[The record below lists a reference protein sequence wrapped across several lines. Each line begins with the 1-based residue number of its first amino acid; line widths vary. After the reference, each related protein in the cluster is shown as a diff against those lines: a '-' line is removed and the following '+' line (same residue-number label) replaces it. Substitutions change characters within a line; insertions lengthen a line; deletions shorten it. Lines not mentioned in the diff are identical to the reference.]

1 MATFPSLEPLT
12 RRYSLGAYPLTVVDY
27 QNCNVRFL
35 HASNQVDFTMELGFT
50 NLSAAE
56 ALLIRT
62 HYNGQNGDFEP
73 FDLSVTA
80 LAGHTQT
87 LFPSTTMWRY
97 ADAPAETQLDN
108 GLVDVTVKL
117 VSAAF

>member
-1 MATFPSLEPLT
+1 MASFPDLEPLT
-12 RRYSLGAYPLTVVDY
+12 RRYSLGAYPLSVIDY

-35 HASNQVDFTMELGFT
+35 HATNQVDFTMELGFT
-50 NLSAAE
+50 NLSATDA
-56 ALLIRT
+56 ALIRT
-62 HYNGQNGDFEP
+62 HYAGQNGDFTP
-73 FDLSVTA
+73 FDLSFSA
-80 LAGHTQT
+80 MNGHTQA

-97 ADAPAETQLDN
+97 ADPPAETQLDN